1 MKKCSHVVIDLFR
14 VLYYIA
20 IGVGGLVRLADAS
33 QTYLSRISYSYQGR
47 LILQL
52 ES

>member
-33 QTYLSRISYSYQGR
+33 QTYLVVS
-47 LILQL
+47 LIHIRDD
-52 ES
+52 